1 MKKILQFNTITLLLV
16 FLVGCAT
23 LGIETKEKKFLIAQK
38 EVNDAL
44 TVYKANLEAQT
55 PEVQATWHSKYDIP
69 IKAMSAALDAW
80 QEVVMGLT
88 LDSGQLQE
96 FLRIKN
102 ELILLGWAYF
112 VDSPSGKGGD

>member
-1 MKKILQFNTITLLLV
+1 MKRILQFNTITLLLV

-23 LGIETKEKKFLIAQK
+23 VGLETKEKKFLVAQK
-38 EVNDAL
+38 EVNTAL
-44 TVYKANLEAQT
+44 EVYNANLKAQT
-55 PEVQATWHSKYDIP
+55 PEVQAAWHEKYDIP

-88 LDSGQLQE
+88 GNTGQLQE

-112 VDSPSGKGGD
+112 DDSPKGGD